1 MIPAPLRQKVMG
13 KCGVTL
19 SESTRGMKKTGTSVP
34 YIDALRQDHRN
45 EREESQDDQ
54 DEEKQ
59 KNNKKN
65 KQEKKQHIKMKKG
78 KESQRHS
85 RLEDMAF
92 HQKTSAGPY
101 QLEHV
106 RT

>member
-1 MIPAPLRQKVMG
+1 MHFAKTTETKGKSPKMIK
-13 KCGVTL
+13 T
-19 SESTRGMKKTGTSVP
+19 KK
-34 YIDALRQDHRN
+34 N
-45 EREESQDDQ
+45 
-54 DEEKQ
+54 K

-85 RLEDMAF
+85 RLEDMTF
-92 HQKTSAGPY
+92 HQETSAGPY